1 LNFSVLGRNADIM
14 THATFC
20 DNRFRGFE
28 VLIPQFCHSRPYNS
42 VSTTVL
48 HCNKREVHYNDRRR
62 THNLNI
68 NLRYRRGTARR
79 AMLGEILSTAAPLYE
94 NTFERLAVANDLEND
109 KVIGVVSIRMT
120 TYHFLLMICS
130 NNDSY
135 LTPFPRYYHIYSV

>member
-1 LNFSVLGRNADIM
+1 M
-14 THATFC
+14 
-20 DNRFRGFE
+20 
-28 VLIPQFCHSRPYNS
+28 
-42 VSTTVL
+42 
-48 HCNKREVHYNDRRR
+48 
-62 THNLNI
+62 NI